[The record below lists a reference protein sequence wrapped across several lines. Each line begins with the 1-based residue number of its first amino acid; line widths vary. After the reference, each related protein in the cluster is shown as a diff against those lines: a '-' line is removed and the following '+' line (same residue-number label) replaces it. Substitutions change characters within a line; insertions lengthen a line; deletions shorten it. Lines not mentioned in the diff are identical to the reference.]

1 MAALLKICRG
11 SDCRKYAKKL
21 RSLGKELGGEVE
33 VKTVKCLD
41 ICKGPVVLV
50 HRGGRKYTFKKVRGK
65 KLRRALA
72 EFLLEGEMDEVLK
85 SHLAKRK

>member
-1 MAALLKICRG
+1 MKICRG

-21 RSLGKELGGEVE
+21 RKFGDRLGGDVE

-50 HRGGRKYTFKKVRGK
+50 HRDGRKYYFKKLRGK
-65 KLRRALA
+65 KLRSSLA
-72 EFLLEGEMDEVLK
+72 KFLSVGEMDDALR
-85 SHLAKRK
+85 SLLAKRK